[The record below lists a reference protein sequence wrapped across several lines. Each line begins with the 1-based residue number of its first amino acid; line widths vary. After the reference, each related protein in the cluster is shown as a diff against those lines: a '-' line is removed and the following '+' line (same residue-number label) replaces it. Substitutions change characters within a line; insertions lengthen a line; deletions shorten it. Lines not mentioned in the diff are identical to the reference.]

1 MVRSVRV
8 VRRFEH
14 RRPSDSFVAGVV
26 SMLLHAFGACFEQ
39 RTSLELTMQNRIDRR
54 DFVQKLLFLPVGVFL
69 VRCGSS
75 SAFTPPAPGA
85 APTVSG
91 SQAIYTSSVTQFH
104 DHTFTIPLDAF
115 TTPPS
120 GGVSG
125 DTSNT
130 SGHTHHVSISMSD
143 LAKVQTGSAV
153 VVVTSVTQAHSHVFT
168 FVRLTA
174 APSDGGG
181 SERDGA
187 LVTP

>member
-1 MVRSVRV
+1 
-8 VRRFEH
+8 
-14 RRPSDSFVAGVV
+14 
-26 SMLLHAFGACFEQ
+26 
-39 RTSLELTMQNRIDRR
+39 MQNRIDRR
-54 DFVQKLLFLPVGVFL
+54 GFVETLLFLPVGVFL

-85 APTVSG
+85 APTVNG

-120 GGVSG
+120 DGVSG

-130 SGHTHHVSISMSD
+130 SDHTHHVSISMND
-143 LAKVQTGSAV
+143 LAKVQAGSAV
-153 VVVTSVTQAHSHVFT
+153 VVVTSVAKGHSHVFT
-168 FVRLTA
+168 FVRVTA
-174 APSDGGG
+174 APHDGGAI
-181 SERDGA
+181 ERDGA